1 MVVLPT
7 PASPPRSTSWPCPT
21 TAESSSL
28 RRSRSSR
35 SRPTRCGCEFSVIGV
50 RSAGGVTT
58 HFLEGQPSPR
68 SIASTNLAQRILGA
82 RLVGSRAGFCVV
94 ASGGTLKPR
103 LLLREAVEVAS
114 EPARGKILTSATA
127 PLLVGLLLV
136 ALNLRPAISSV
147 PPLLETIR
155 QDLGLGRAY
164 LGLLTT
170 IPVLCMSIFALVAP
184 KLSVR
189 IGAERAVLWS
199 VVLIGA
205 AVAGRL
211 AAGQPGV
218 LFGTTLVAGVG
229 IAVAQSL
236 LPAVVKGWF
245 PDRAALV
252 TGLYTVGITGG
263 LALAALATV
272 PIERLL
278 GGFWPGA
285 LAVWSLLAAVS
296 WSPLTSRA
304 RSAPR
309 REGAH
314 ERARLPWR
322 SGQAWS
328 VALFFGAESCLFFS
342 SLTWI
347 APLYVDQGLDEG
359 RAGLLLAVLAIVR
372 VPSAFVIPALADRS
386 GDRRPWLAL
395 TLILATFGFCGAGL
409 VPLVTAWAPWAWVV
423 VLGLGVG
430 GLFPLALTLPLDYS
444 ADADEAGR
452 LTAMTF
458 FIGYIVAAV
467 GPVAVG
473 ALRDATGGYAVP
485 FVALAALSASM
496 LIASLR
502 FRPPS
507 AAGP

>member
-1 MVVLPT
+1 V
-7 PASPPRSTSWPCPT
+7 TS
-21 TAESSSL
+21 
-28 RRSRSSR
+28 
-35 SRPTRCGCEFSVIGV
+35 V
-50 RSAGGVTT
+50 
-58 HFLEGQPSPR
+58 
-68 SIASTNLAQRILGA
+68 
-82 RLVGSRAGFCVV
+82 
-94 ASGGTLKPR
+94 
-103 LLLREAVEVAS
+103 
-114 EPARGKILTSATA
+114 PARGKILTSATA

-147 PPLLETIR
+147 PPVLETIR
-155 QDLGLGRAY
+155 QDLGLGRAF

-170 IPVLCMSIFALVAP
+170 IPVLCMSVFALVAP
-184 KLSVR
+184 KISGR
-189 IGAERAVLWS
+189 IGAERAVLWA

-218 LFGTTLVAGVG
+218 LFGTTLLAGVG
-229 IAVAQSL
+229 IAVAQSI

-272 PIERLL
+272 PIERTL

-285 LAVWSLLAAVS
+285 LAAWSLLAAVAAVF
-296 WSPLTSRA
+296 WLPLTSRA
-304 RSAPR
+304 QSVPR
-309 REGAH
+309 PEGAH
-314 ERARLPWR
+314 ERTRLPWR
-322 SGQAWS
+322 SGRAWS

-342 SLTWI
+342 SLTWV
-347 APLYVDQGLDEG
+347 APLYVDRGLDEG
-359 RAGLLLAVLAIVR
+359 HAGLLLAVFALVR
-372 VPSAFVIPALADRS
+372 VPSAFLFPALADRT

-395 TLILATFGFCGAGL
+395 TLILATFGFCAAGL
-409 VPLVTAWAPWAWVV
+409 VPLAAPLVWVV

-444 ADADEAGR
+444 ANAEEAGR

-458 FIGYIVAAV
+458 FVGYVVAAV

-485 FVALAALSASM
+485 FVALAALGVGM
-496 LIASLR
+496 LVASLR
-502 FRPPS
+502 FRPHS
-507 AAGP
+507 APRH

>member
-1 MVVLPT
+1 V
-7 PASPPRSTSWPCPT
+7 TSEP
-21 TAESSSL
+21 
-28 RRSRSSR
+28 
-35 SRPTRCGCEFSVIGV
+35 V
-50 RSAGGVTT
+50 RG
-58 HFLEGQPSPR
+58 
-68 SIASTNLAQRILGA
+68 RILTG
-82 RLVGSRAGFCVV
+82 
-94 ASGGTLKPR
+94 
-103 LLLREAVEVAS
+103 
-114 EPARGKILTSATA
+114 ATA

-147 PPLLETIR
+147 PPVLETIR

-170 IPVLCMSIFALVAP
+170 IPVLCMSALALVAP
-184 KLSVR
+184 TIRER

-211 AAGQPGV
+211 AAGQASV
-218 LFGTTLVAGVG
+218 LLVTTLFAGIG
-229 IAVAQSL
+229 IAVVQSL
-236 LPAVVKGWF
+236 LPAVVKAWF

-263 LALAALATV
+263 LALAALVTV

-285 LAVWSLLAAVS
+285 LAAWSLLAAVAAVF
-296 WSPLTSRA
+296 WLPLASRA
-304 RSAPR
+304 RSMPR
-309 REGAH
+309 HEGAD

-342 SLTWI
+342 SLTWL
-347 APLYVDQGLDEG
+347 APLYVDHGLDEG
-359 RAGLLLAVLAIVR
+359 RAGLLLAVFALVR
-372 VPSAFVIPALADRS
+372 VPAAFLFPALADRS

-395 TLILATFGFCGAGL
+395 TLVLAIFGFCAVGI
-409 VPLVTAWAPWAWVV
+409 VPLATPWAPLAWVV

-444 ADADEAGR
+444 ADAEETSR

-458 FIGYIVAAV
+458 FVGYIVAAL

-473 ALRDATGGYAVP
+473 ALRDATGGYAIP
-485 FVALAALSASM
+485 FVALATIGVGMLAASP
-496 LIASLR
+496 R
-502 FRPPS
+502 FRGRRMAHNS
-507 AAGP
+507 QE

>member
-1 MVVLPT
+1 V
-7 PASPPRSTSWPCPT
+7 TS
-21 TAESSSL
+21 
-28 RRSRSSR
+28 
-35 SRPTRCGCEFSVIGV
+35 V
-50 RSAGGVTT
+50 
-58 HFLEGQPSPR
+58 
-68 SIASTNLAQRILGA
+68 
-82 RLVGSRAGFCVV
+82 
-94 ASGGTLKPR
+94 
-103 LLLREAVEVAS
+103 
-114 EPARGKILTSATA
+114 PARGKILTSATA

-147 PPLLETIR
+147 PPVLETIR
-155 QDLGLGRAY
+155 QDLGLGRAF

-184 KLSVR
+184 KISGR
-189 IGAERAVLWS
+189 IGAERAVLWA

-218 LFGTTLVAGVG
+218 LFGTTLLAGVG
-229 IAVAQSL
+229 IAVAQSI

-272 PIERLL
+272 PIERTL

-285 LAVWSLLAAVS
+285 LAAWSLLAAVAAVF
-296 WSPLTSRA
+296 WLPLTSRA
-304 RSAPR
+304 QSVPR
-309 REGAH
+309 PEGAH
-314 ERARLPWR
+314 ERTRLPWR
-322 SGQAWS
+322 SGRAWS

-342 SLTWI
+342 SLTWV
-347 APLYVDQGLDEG
+347 APLYVDRGLDEG
-359 RAGLLLAVLAIVR
+359 HAGLLLAVFALVR
-372 VPSAFVIPALADRS
+372 VPSAFLFPALADRT

-395 TLILATFGFCGAGL
+395 TLILATFGFCAAGL
-409 VPLVTAWAPWAWVV
+409 VPLAAPLVWVV

-444 ADADEAGR
+444 ANAEEAGR

-458 FIGYIVAAV
+458 FVGYVVAAV

-485 FVALAALSASM
+485 FVALAALGVGM
-496 LIASLR
+496 LVASLR
-502 FRPPS
+502 FRPHS
-507 AAGP
+507 APRH

>member
-1 MVVLPT
+1 V
-7 PASPPRSTSWPCPT
+7 TS
-21 TAESSSL
+21 EL
-28 RRSRSSR
+28 
-35 SRPTRCGCEFSVIGV
+35 
-50 RSAGGVTT
+50 
-58 HFLEGQPSPR
+58 
-68 SIASTNLAQRILGA
+68 
-82 RLVGSRAGFCVV
+82 
-94 ASGGTLKPR
+94 
-103 LLLREAVEVAS
+103 
-114 EPARGKILTSATA
+114 ARGKIVTGATA

-155 QDLGLGRAY
+155 QDLGLGRAF

-170 IPVLCMSIFALVAP
+170 IPVLCMSIFALAAP
-184 KLSVR
+184 KISGR

-199 VVLIGA
+199 VILIGV

-245 PDRAALV
+245 PDRAAFV

-263 LALAALATV
+263 LALAALTTV
-272 PIERLL
+272 PIERTL

-285 LAVWSLLAAVS
+285 LAAWSLFAAVAVVF
-296 WSPLTSRA
+296 WLLLTARA
-304 RSAPR
+304 RSVSRPEVAY
-309 REGAH
+309 

-322 SGQAWS
+322 SGRAWS

-342 SLTWI
+342 SLTWL
-347 APLYVDQGLDEG
+347 APLYIDRGLDEG
-359 RAGLLLAVLAIVR
+359 HTGLLLAVFALVR
-372 VPSAFVIPALADRS
+372 VPSAFVFPALADRS

-395 TLILATFGFCGAGL
+395 TLTLATFGFCAAGL
-409 VPLVTAWAPWAWVV
+409 VPLVTPWAPWAWVV

-458 FIGYIVAAV
+458 FVGYIVAAV

-473 ALRDATGGYAVP
+473 ALRDATGGYAGP
-485 FVALAALSASM
+485 FVALAALSVAM
-496 LIASLR
+496 LVSSFQFPPRSAP
-502 FRPPS
+502 RP
-507 AAGP
+507 

>member
-1 MVVLPT
+1 
-7 PASPPRSTSWPCPT
+7 
-21 TAESSSL
+21 
-28 RRSRSSR
+28 
-35 SRPTRCGCEFSVIGV
+35 
-50 RSAGGVTT
+50 VT
-58 HFLEGQPSPR
+58 
-68 SIASTNLAQRILGA
+68 
-82 RLVGSRAGFCVV
+82 
-94 ASGGTLKPR
+94 
-103 LLLREAVEVAS
+103 S
-114 EPARGKILTSATA
+114 EPVRGKILVRANA

-155 QDLGLGRAY
+155 QDLGLARAY

-184 KLSVR
+184 KISGR

-199 VVLIGA
+199 VVLVGA

-211 AAGQPGV
+211 AAGQPSV

-245 PDRAALV
+245 PERAALV
-252 TGLYTVGITGG
+252 TGVYTAGITGG

-272 PIERLL
+272 PIERFL

-285 LAVWSLLAAVS
+285 LAAWSLLAAVAAVF
-296 WSPLTSRA
+296 WLPLASRA
-304 RSAPR
+304 RTSR
-309 REGAH
+309 RPEGAH
-314 ERARLPWR
+314 GRTHLPWR
-322 SGQAWS
+322 SGRAWS

-342 SLTWI
+342 SLTWL
-347 APLYVDQGLDEG
+347 APLYVDKGLDEG
-359 RAGLLLAVLAIVR
+359 RAGLLLAVFALVR
-372 VPSAFVIPALADRS
+372 VPSAFVFPALADRS

-395 TLILATFGFCGAGL
+395 TLILATFGFCAAGL
-409 VPLVTAWAPWAWVV
+409 VPLVSPWAPWAWVV

-444 ADADEAGR
+444 TNADEAAR
-452 LTAMTF
+452 VTAMTF
-458 FIGYIVAAV
+458 FVGYVVAAV

-485 FVALAALSASM
+485 FVALATLSLGM
-496 LIASLR
+496 LAVSPR
-502 FRPPS
+502 FRPPTH
-507 AAGP
+507 ALPP

>member
-1 MVVLPT
+1 LG
-7 PASPPRSTSWPCPT
+7 W
-21 TAESSSL
+21 L
-28 RRSRSSR
+28 FRR
-35 SRPTRCGCEFSVIGV
+35 
-50 RSAGGVTT
+50 
-58 HFLEGQPSPR
+58 
-68 SIASTNLAQRILGA
+68 
-82 RLVGSRAGFCVV
+82 
-94 ASGGTLKPR
+94 
-103 LLLREAVEVAS
+103 AVEVTS

-127 PLLVGLLLV
+127 PLLLVGLLLV

-147 PPLLETIR
+147 PPVLETIR

-184 KLSVR
+184 KISGR
-189 IGAERAVLWS
+189 IGAERAVLWA
-199 VVLIGA
+199 VILIGV

-211 AAGQPGV
+211 GAGQAGI
-218 LFGTTLVAGVG
+218 LFVTTLVAGVG

-272 PIERLL
+272 PIERTL

-285 LAVWSLLAAVS
+285 LAVWSLLAAVAAVF
-296 WSPLTSRA
+296 WLPLASRA
-304 RSAPR
+304 RSSPR
-309 REGAH
+309 REGLH
-314 ERARLPWR
+314 ERTRLPWR

-347 APLYVDQGLDEG
+347 APLYIDQGLDEG
-359 RAGLLLAVLAIVR
+359 RAGLLLAVFALVR
-372 VPSAFVIPALADRS
+372 VPSAFLFPALADRS

-395 TLILATFGFCGAGL
+395 TLILTTFGFCALGL
-409 VPLVTAWAPWAWVV
+409 VPLVTSWAPLAWVV
-423 VLGLGVG
+423 VLGLGIG

-458 FIGYIVAAV
+458 FVGYIVAAV

-473 ALRDATGGYAVP
+473 VLRDATGGYAVP
-485 FVALAALSASM
+485 FVALAMLSVGMFFASF
-496 LIASLR
+496 R
-502 FRPPS
+502 FRPRYAPR
-507 AAGP
+507 P

>member
-1 MVVLPT
+1 
-7 PASPPRSTSWPCPT
+7 
-21 TAESSSL
+21 
-28 RRSRSSR
+28 
-35 SRPTRCGCEFSVIGV
+35 
-50 RSAGGVTT
+50 
-58 HFLEGQPSPR
+58 
-68 SIASTNLAQRILGA
+68 
-82 RLVGSRAGFCVV
+82 
-94 ASGGTLKPR
+94 
-103 LLLREAVEVAS
+103 LLFREAVEGVS
-114 EPARGKILTSATA
+114 EPARGKILTRATA

-136 ALNLRPAISSV
+136 AFNLRPAISSV
-147 PPLLETIR
+147 PPVLETIR

-170 IPVLCMSIFALVAP
+170 IPVLCMSVLALVAP
-184 KLSVR
+184 KVRER
-189 IGAERAVLWS
+189 IGVERAVLWS
-199 VVLIGA
+199 VVLIGL

-218 LFGTTLVAGVG
+218 LFITTLVAGVG

-236 LPAVVKGWF
+236 LPAVVKGRF
-245 PDRAALV
+245 PERAALV

-272 PIERLL
+272 PIERAL
-278 GGFWPGA
+278 GGFWSGA
-285 LAVWSLLAAVS
+285 LAAWSLLAAVAAVF
-296 WSPLTSRA
+296 WMPLASRA

-309 REGAH
+309 REGAR

-322 SGQAWS
+322 SGRAWS

-359 RAGLLLAVLAIVR
+359 RAGMLLAVLAIVR
-372 VPSAFVIPALADRS
+372 VPSAFVFPALADRS

-395 TLILATFGFCGAGL
+395 ALMLATFGFCAAGL

-485 FVALAALSASM
+485 FVALAALSVGMLAASFQ
-496 LIASLR
+496 
-502 FRPPS
+502 FRPRSTPR
-507 AAGP
+507 P

>member
-1 MVVLPT
+1 VAPV
-7 PASPPRSTSWPCPT
+7 PR
-21 TAESSSL
+21 L
-28 RRSRSSR
+28 
-35 SRPTRCGCEFSVIGV
+35 
-50 RSAGGVTT
+50 AG
-58 HFLEGQPSPR
+58 R
-68 SIASTNLAQRILGA
+68 
-82 RLVGSRAGFCVV
+82 RAGFCIFT
-94 ASGGTLKPR
+94 SGGTLKPR
-103 LLLREAVEVAS
+103 LLFREAVEVAS
-114 EPARGKILTSATA
+114 EPASGKILTSATA

-147 PPLLETIR
+147 PPVLETIR
-155 QDLGLGRAY
+155 QDLGLGRAF

-184 KLSVR
+184 KISRR

-199 VVLIGA
+199 VVLIGV

-211 AAGQPGV
+211 AAGQLGV
-218 LFGTTLVAGVG
+218 LFITTLVAGVG

-278 GGFWPGA
+278 GGSWPGA
-285 LAVWSLLAAVS
+285 LAAWSLPAAVAAVF
-296 WSPLTSRA
+296 WLPLASQA
-304 RSAPR
+304 RSSPR
-309 REGAH
+309 PEGAR
-314 ERARLPWR
+314 ERRRLPWQ
-322 SGQAWS
+322 SGRAWS

-347 APLYVDQGLDEG
+347 APLYVDRGLDEG
-359 RAGLLLAVLAIVR
+359 RAGVLLAVFALVR
-372 VPSAFVIPALADRS
+372 VPSAFVFPALADRS

-395 TLILATFGFCGAGL
+395 TLILATFGFCATGL
-409 VPLVTAWAPWAWVV
+409 VPLAAPWAPLAWVV
-423 VLGLGVG
+423 VLGLGIG

-444 ADADEAGR
+444 VDADEAGR

-458 FIGYIVAAV
+458 FVGYLVAAT

-485 FVALAALSASM
+485 FVALAALSAGM
-496 LIASLR
+496 LVASFQ
-502 FRPPS
+502 FRPLPAPRS
-507 AAGP
+507 

>member
-1 MVVLPT
+1 MT
-7 PASPPRSTSWPCPT
+7 
-21 TAESSSL
+21 
-28 RRSRSSR
+28 
-35 SRPTRCGCEFSVIGV
+35 
-50 RSAGGVTT
+50 
-58 HFLEGQPSPR
+58 
-68 SIASTNLAQRILGA
+68 
-82 RLVGSRAGFCVV
+82 
-94 ASGGTLKPR
+94 
-103 LLLREAVEVAS
+103 
-114 EPARGKILTSATA
+114 
-127 PLLVGLLLV
+127 
-136 ALNLRPAISSV
+136 
-147 PPLLETIR
+147 
-155 QDLGLGRAY
+155 
-164 LGLLTT
+164 
-170 IPVLCMSIFALVAP
+170 
-184 KLSVR
+184 
-189 IGAERAVLWS
+189 
-199 VVLIGA
+199 
-205 AVAGRL
+205 GRL
-211 AAGQPGV
+211 AAGQPSV

-245 PDRAALV
+245 SDRAALV

-285 LAVWSLLAAVS
+285 LAAWSLLAVVF
-296 WSPLTSRA
+296 WLPLASRA
-304 RSAPR
+304 RSSPR
-309 REGAH
+309 LGGAQ
-314 ERARLPWR
+314 ERRRLPWR
-322 SGQAWS
+322 SGRAWS

-372 VPSAFVIPALADRS
+372 VPSAFLFPALADRS

-395 TLILATFGFCGAGL
+395 TLILATFGFCAMGIA
-409 VPLVTAWAPWAWVV
+409 PLATPWAPLAWVV
-423 VLGLGVG
+423 VLGLGIG

-458 FIGYIVAAV
+458 FVGYVVAAV

-485 FVALAALSASM
+485 FVALATLSVGMLFASF
-496 LIASLR
+496 R
-502 FRPPS
+502 FRPRYAPR
-507 AAGP
+507 P

>member
-1 MVVLPT
+1 VL
-7 PASPPRSTSWPCPT
+7 
-21 TAESSSL
+21 
-28 RRSRSSR
+28 
-35 SRPTRCGCEFSVIGV
+35 
-50 RSAGGVTT
+50 
-58 HFLEGQPSPR
+58 
-68 SIASTNLAQRILGA
+68 

-103 LLLREAVEVAS
+103 LLFREAVEVAS

-155 QDLGLGRAY
+155 QDLGLGRAF

-170 IPVLCMSIFALVAP
+170 IPVLCMSALALIAP
-184 KLSVR
+184 KISGR

-211 AAGQPGV
+211 AARQASV
-218 LFGTTLVAGVG
+218 LFVTTLVAGVG

-278 GGFWPGA
+278 GGSWPGA
-285 LAVWSLLAAVS
+285 LAVWSLLAVVAAVS

-347 APLYVDQGLDEG
+347 APLYVDQGLDKG
-359 RAGLLLAVLAIVR
+359 AAGLLLAVFALIR
-372 VPSAFVIPALADRS
+372 VPSAFVFPALADRS

-395 TLILATFGFCGAGL
+395 TLILTTLGFCAMGI
-409 VPLVTAWAPWAWVV
+409 VPLATPWAPLAWVV
-423 VLGLGVG
+423 VLGLGIG

-444 ADADEAGR
+444 ADAEEAGR
-452 LTAMTF
+452 LTAMAF
-458 FIGYIVAAV
+458 FVGYIVAAV

-473 ALRDATGGYAVP
+473 ALRDATGGYAIP
-485 FVALAALSASM
+485 FGALATISVIMLAASP
-496 LIASLR
+496 R
-502 FRPPS
+502 FRPPRLGS
-507 AAGP
+507 HS

>member
-1 MVVLPT
+1 
-7 PASPPRSTSWPCPT
+7 
-21 TAESSSL
+21 
-28 RRSRSSR
+28 
-35 SRPTRCGCEFSVIGV
+35 
-50 RSAGGVTT
+50 VT
-58 HFLEGQPSPR
+58 
-68 SIASTNLAQRILGA
+68 
-82 RLVGSRAGFCVV
+82 
-94 ASGGTLKPR
+94 
-103 LLLREAVEVAS
+103 S

-147 PPLLETIR
+147 PPVLETIR
-155 QDLGLGRAY
+155 QDLGLGRAF

-170 IPVLCMSIFALVAP
+170 IPVLCMSALALVAP
-184 KLSVR
+184 KISRR

-199 VVLIGA
+199 IILIGL

-211 AAGQPGV
+211 VAGQPGV
-218 LFGTTLVAGVG
+218 LFGTTLIAGVG

-285 LAVWSLLAAVS
+285 LAAWSLLAAVAAVF
-296 WSPLTSRA
+296 WLPLASQA
-304 RSAPR
+304 RSSSQL
-309 REGAH
+309 EVLH
-314 ERARLPWR
+314 ERTRLPWR
-322 SGQAWS
+322 SGRAWS

-347 APLYVDQGLDEG
+347 APLYIDQGLDEG
-359 RAGLLLAVLAIVR
+359 RAGVLLAVFALVR
-372 VPSAFVIPALADRS
+372 VPSAFVFPALADRS

-395 TLILATFGFCGAGL
+395 TLILATFGFCAAGL
-409 VPLVTAWAPWAWVV
+409 VPFVTPWAPWAWVV

-430 GLFPLALTLPLDYS
+430 GLFPLTLTLPLDYS

-458 FIGYIVAAV
+458 FVGYVVAAV

-473 ALRDATGGYAVP
+473 ALRDATGGYTVP
-485 FVALAALSASM
+485 FVALAALSVAMLAS
-496 LIASLR
+496 SLQ
-502 FRPPS
+502 FRPRS
-507 AAGP
+507 APRP

>member
-1 MVVLPT
+1 
-7 PASPPRSTSWPCPT
+7 
-21 TAESSSL
+21 
-28 RRSRSSR
+28 
-35 SRPTRCGCEFSVIGV
+35 
-50 RSAGGVTT
+50 
-58 HFLEGQPSPR
+58 
-68 SIASTNLAQRILGA
+68 
-82 RLVGSRAGFCVV
+82 
-94 ASGGTLKPR
+94 
-103 LLLREAVEVAS
+103 
-114 EPARGKILTSATA
+114 LTGATA

-147 PPLLETIR
+147 PPVLETIR

-170 IPVLCMSIFALVAP
+170 IPVLCMSALALVAP
-184 KLSVR
+184 TIRER

-211 AAGQPGV
+211 AAGQASV
-218 LFGTTLVAGVG
+218 LLVTTLFAGIG
-229 IAVAQSL
+229 IAVVQSL
-236 LPAVVKGWF
+236 LPAVVKAWF

-263 LALAALATV
+263 LALAALVTV

-285 LAVWSLLAAVS
+285 LAAWSLLAAVAAVF
-296 WSPLTSRA
+296 WLPLASRA
-304 RSAPR
+304 RSMPR
-309 REGAH
+309 HEGAD

-342 SLTWI
+342 SLTWL
-347 APLYVDQGLDEG
+347 APLYVDHGLDEG
-359 RAGLLLAVLAIVR
+359 RAGLLLAVFALVR
-372 VPSAFVIPALADRS
+372 VPAAFLFPALADRS

-395 TLILATFGFCGAGL
+395 TLVLAIFGFCAVGI
-409 VPLVTAWAPWAWVV
+409 VPLATPWAPLAWVV

-444 ADADEAGR
+444 ADAEETSR

-458 FIGYIVAAV
+458 FVGYIVAAL

-473 ALRDATGGYAVP
+473 ALRDATGGYAIP
-485 FVALAALSASM
+485 FVALATIGVGMLAASP
-496 LIASLR
+496 R
-502 FRPPS
+502 FRGRRMAHNS
-507 AAGP
+507 QE

>member
-1 MVVLPT
+1 MT
-7 PASPPRSTSWPCPT
+7 
-21 TAESSSL
+21 
-28 RRSRSSR
+28 
-35 SRPTRCGCEFSVIGV
+35 
-50 RSAGGVTT
+50 
-58 HFLEGQPSPR
+58 
-68 SIASTNLAQRILGA
+68 
-82 RLVGSRAGFCVV
+82 
-94 ASGGTLKPR
+94 
-103 LLLREAVEVAS
+103 S

-127 PLLVGLLLV
+127 PLLLVGLLLV

-147 PPLLETIR
+147 PPVLETIR

-184 KLSVR
+184 KISGR
-189 IGAERAVLWS
+189 IGAECAVLWA
-199 VVLIGA
+199 VILIGV

-211 AAGQPGV
+211 GAGQAGI
-218 LFGTTLVAGVG
+218 LFVTTLVAGVG

-272 PIERLL
+272 PIERTL

-285 LAVWSLLAAVS
+285 LAVWSLLAAVAAVF
-296 WSPLTSRA
+296 WLPLASRA
-304 RSAPR
+304 RSSPR
-309 REGAH
+309 REGLH
-314 ERARLPWR
+314 ERTRLPWR

-347 APLYVDQGLDEG
+347 APLYIDQGLDEG
-359 RAGLLLAVLAIVR
+359 RAGLLLAVFALVR
-372 VPSAFVIPALADRS
+372 VPSAFLFPALADRS
-386 GDRRPWLAL
+386 RDRRPWLAL
-395 TLILATFGFCGAGL
+395 TLILTTFGFCALGL
-409 VPLVTAWAPWAWVV
+409 VPLVTSWAPLAWVV
-423 VLGLGVG
+423 VLGLGIG

-458 FIGYIVAAV
+458 FVGYIVAAV

-485 FVALAALSASM
+485 FVALAMLSVGMFFASF
-496 LIASLR
+496 R
-502 FRPPS
+502 FRPRYAPR
-507 AAGP
+507 P

>member
-1 MVVLPT
+1 
-7 PASPPRSTSWPCPT
+7 
-21 TAESSSL
+21 
-28 RRSRSSR
+28 
-35 SRPTRCGCEFSVIGV
+35 V
-50 RSAGGVTT
+50 RG
-58 HFLEGQPSPR
+58 
-68 SIASTNLAQRILGA
+68 RILTG
-82 RLVGSRAGFCVV
+82 
-94 ASGGTLKPR
+94 
-103 LLLREAVEVAS
+103 
-114 EPARGKILTSATA
+114 ATA

-147 PPLLETIR
+147 PPVLETIR

-170 IPVLCMSIFALVAP
+170 IPVLCMSALALVAP
-184 KLSVR
+184 TIRER

-211 AAGQPGV
+211 AAGQASV
-218 LFGTTLVAGVG
+218 LLVTTLFAGIG
-229 IAVAQSL
+229 IAVVQSL
-236 LPAVVKGWF
+236 LPAVVKAWF

-263 LALAALATV
+263 LALAALVTV

-285 LAVWSLLAAVS
+285 LAAWSLLAAVAAVF
-296 WSPLTSRA
+296 WLPLASRA
-304 RSAPR
+304 RSMPR
-309 REGAH
+309 HEGAD

-342 SLTWI
+342 SLTWL
-347 APLYVDQGLDEG
+347 APLYVDHGLDEG
-359 RAGLLLAVLAIVR
+359 RAGLLLAVFALVR
-372 VPSAFVIPALADRS
+372 VPAAFLFPALADRS

-395 TLILATFGFCGAGL
+395 TLVLAIFGFCAVGI
-409 VPLVTAWAPWAWVV
+409 VPLATPWAPLAWVV

-444 ADADEAGR
+444 ADAEETSR

-458 FIGYIVAAV
+458 FVGYIVAAL

-473 ALRDATGGYAVP
+473 ALRDATGGYAIP
-485 FVALAALSASM
+485 FVALATIGVGMLAASP
-496 LIASLR
+496 R
-502 FRPPS
+502 FRGRRMAHNS
-507 AAGP
+507 QE

>member
-1 MVVLPT
+1 V
-7 PASPPRSTSWPCPT
+7 TS
-21 TAESSSL
+21 EL
-28 RRSRSSR
+28 
-35 SRPTRCGCEFSVIGV
+35 
-50 RSAGGVTT
+50 
-58 HFLEGQPSPR
+58 
-68 SIASTNLAQRILGA
+68 
-82 RLVGSRAGFCVV
+82 
-94 ASGGTLKPR
+94 
-103 LLLREAVEVAS
+103 
-114 EPARGKILTSATA
+114 ARGKIVTGATA

-155 QDLGLGRAY
+155 QDLGLGRAF

-170 IPVLCMSIFALVAP
+170 IPVLCMSIFALAAP
-184 KLSVR
+184 KISGR

-199 VVLIGA
+199 VILIGV

-245 PDRAALV
+245 PDRAAFV

-263 LALAALATV
+263 LALAALTTV
-272 PIERLL
+272 PIERTL

-285 LAVWSLLAAVS
+285 LAAWSLFAAVAVVF
-296 WSPLTSRA
+296 WLLLTARA
-304 RSAPR
+304 RSVSRPEVAY
-309 REGAH
+309 

-322 SGQAWS
+322 SGRAWS

-342 SLTWI
+342 SLTWL
-347 APLYVDQGLDEG
+347 APLYIDRGLDEG
-359 RAGLLLAVLAIVR
+359 HTGLLLAVFALVR
-372 VPSAFVIPALADRS
+372 VPSAFVFPALADRS

-395 TLILATFGFCGAGL
+395 TLTLATFGFCAAGL
-409 VPLVTAWAPWAWVV
+409 VPLVTPWAPWAWVV

-458 FIGYIVAAV
+458 FVGYIVPAV

-485 FVALAALSASM
+485 FVALAALSVAM
-496 LIASLR
+496 LVSSFQFPPRSAP
-502 FRPPS
+502 RP
-507 AAGP
+507 

>member
-1 MVVLPT
+1 MVGGWRNGAPPGSAALMPKYT
-7 PASPPRSTSWPCPT
+7 NHELGSTWRWRSGWPGASRFGF
-21 TAESSSL
+21 A
-28 RRSRSSR
+28 
-35 SRPTRCGCEFSVIGV
+35 I
-50 RSAGGVTT
+50 VT
-58 HFLEGQPSPR
+58 
-68 SIASTNLAQRILGA
+68 
-82 RLVGSRAGFCVV
+82 
-94 ASGGTLKPR
+94 SGGTLKPR
-103 LLLREAVEVAS
+103 LLFRKAVEVTS
-114 EPARGKILTSATA
+114 EPARRKILNSPTA

-147 PPLLETIR
+147 PPVLETIH

-170 IPVLCMSIFALVAP
+170 IPVLCMSILALVAP
-184 KLSVR
+184 KISGR
-189 IGAERAVLWS
+189 IGAERAVFWS
-199 VVLIGA
+199 VILIGA

-218 LFGTTLVAGVG
+218 LFITTLVAGVG
-229 IAVAQSL
+229 IAIAQSL

-272 PIERLL
+272 PIERTL

-285 LAVWSLLAAVS
+285 LAAWSLLAVVAAIL
-296 WSPLTSRA
+296 WLPLASRA
-304 RSAPR
+304 RSSPR
-309 REGAH
+309 PRGAN
-314 ERARLPWR
+314 EQARLPWR
-322 SGQAWS
+322 SGRAWS

-347 APLYVDQGLDEG
+347 APLYVDHGLDEG
-359 RAGLLLAVLAIVR
+359 RAGLLLAVFALVR
-372 VPSAFVIPALADRS
+372 VPSAFVFPALADRF

-395 TLILATFGFCGAGL
+395 TLTLVTFGFCATGL
-409 VPLVTAWAPWAWVV
+409 LPLATPWAPWAWVV
-423 VLGLGVG
+423 VLGLGIG
-430 GLFPLALTLPLDYS
+430 GLFSLVLTLPLDYS
-444 ADADEAGR
+444 ANADEAGR

-458 FIGYIVAAV
+458 FVGYVVAAL

-473 ALRDATGGYAVP
+473 ALRDVTGGYAVP
-485 FVALAALSASM
+485 FVALAALSVGLLFASFQ
-496 LIASLR
+496 

-507 AAGP
+507 APRP

>member
-1 MVVLPT
+1 MT
-7 PASPPRSTSWPCPT
+7 
-21 TAESSSL
+21 
-28 RRSRSSR
+28 
-35 SRPTRCGCEFSVIGV
+35 
-50 RSAGGVTT
+50 
-58 HFLEGQPSPR
+58 
-68 SIASTNLAQRILGA
+68 
-82 RLVGSRAGFCVV
+82 
-94 ASGGTLKPR
+94 
-103 LLLREAVEVAS
+103 S
-114 EPARGKILTSATA
+114 EPARGKILTSASA
-127 PLLVGLLLV
+127 PFLVGLFLV
-136 ALNLRPAISSV
+136 ALNLRPAIASV
-147 PPLLETIR
+147 SPVLEAIR
-155 QDLGLGRAY
+155 QDLGLGRAF

-184 KLSVR
+184 KISRR

-199 VVLIGA
+199 VVLIGV

-218 LFGTTLVAGVG
+218 LFITTLVAGVG

-236 LPAVVKGWF
+236 LPAIVKGRF

-252 TGLYTVGITGG
+252 TGLYTVGMTSG

-272 PIERLL
+272 PIERTL

-285 LAVWSLLAAVS
+285 LAAWSLLAAVAVVF
-296 WSPLTSRA
+296 WLPLASRA
-304 RSAPR
+304 RSVTRP
-309 REGAH
+309 EGAH
-314 ERARLPWR
+314 ERTRLPWR
-322 SGQAWS
+322 SGHAWG

-359 RAGLLLAVLAIVR
+359 RAGLLLAVLALVR
-372 VPSAFVIPALADRS
+372 VPSAFLFPALADRS

-395 TLILATFGFCGAGL
+395 TLILATFGFCAAGL
-409 VPLVTAWAPWAWVV
+409 VPLVTPWAPWAWVV
-423 VLGLGVG
+423 VLGLGIG

-444 ADADEAGR
+444 ANADEAGR

-458 FIGYIVAAV
+458 FVGYVVAAV

-485 FVALAALSASM
+485 FVALATLSVGMLVASFQ
-496 LIASLR
+496 
-502 FRPPS
+502 FRPSS
-507 AAGP
+507 APRP

>member
-1 MVVLPT
+1 M
-7 PASPPRSTSWPCPT
+7 ASD
-21 TAESSSL
+21 
-28 RRSRSSR
+28 
-35 SRPTRCGCEFSVIGV
+35 
-50 RSAGGVTT
+50 
-58 HFLEGQPSPR
+58 
-68 SIASTNLAQRILGA
+68 
-82 RLVGSRAGFCVV
+82 
-94 ASGGTLKPR
+94 
-103 LLLREAVEVAS
+103 
-114 EPARGKILTSATA
+114 PARGKILTGATT
-127 PLLVGLLLV
+127 PLLLGLLLV
-136 ALNLRPAISSV
+136 AFNLRPAISSV
-147 PPLLETIR
+147 PPVLETIR

-170 IPVLCMSIFALVAP
+170 IPVLCMSIFALIAP
-184 KLSVR
+184 KISER

-199 VVLIGA
+199 VVLVGT

-211 AAGQPGV
+211 AAGHAGV
-218 LFGTTLVAGVG
+218 LFVTTLVAGVG

-272 PIERLL
+272 PVERLL

-285 LAVWSLLAAVS
+285 LAAWSLLAAVAVVF
-296 WSPLTSRA
+296 WLPLVSRV

-309 REGAH
+309 PEGAH
-314 ERARLPWR
+314 ERTRLPWR
-322 SGQAWS
+322 SGRAWS

-359 RAGLLLAVLAIVR
+359 RAGLLLAVFALVR
-372 VPSAFVIPALADRS
+372 VPSAFVFPALADRS

-395 TLILATFGFCGAGL
+395 TLILATFGFCATGV
-409 VPLVTAWAPWAWVV
+409 VPLATPWAPWAWVI
-423 VLGLGVG
+423 VLGTGVG

-444 ADADEAGR
+444 ANADEAGR
-452 LTAMTF
+452 VTAMTF
-458 FIGYIVAAV
+458 FVGYVVAAL

-485 FVALAALSASM
+485 FVALAALSVAMLVAS
-496 LIASLR
+496 SR
-502 FRPPS
+502 FRPRS
-507 AAGP
+507 ALRP

>member
-1 MVVLPT
+1 V
-7 PASPPRSTSWPCPT
+7 TS
-21 TAESSSL
+21 EL
-28 RRSRSSR
+28 
-35 SRPTRCGCEFSVIGV
+35 
-50 RSAGGVTT
+50 
-58 HFLEGQPSPR
+58 
-68 SIASTNLAQRILGA
+68 
-82 RLVGSRAGFCVV
+82 
-94 ASGGTLKPR
+94 
-103 LLLREAVEVAS
+103 
-114 EPARGKILTSATA
+114 ARGKIVTGATA

-155 QDLGLGRAY
+155 QDLGLGRAF

-170 IPVLCMSIFALVAP
+170 IPVLCMSIFALAAP
-184 KLSVR
+184 KISGR

-199 VVLIGA
+199 VILIGV

-245 PDRAALV
+245 PDRAAFV

-263 LALAALATV
+263 LALAALTTV
-272 PIERLL
+272 PIERTL

-285 LAVWSLLAAVS
+285 LAAWSLFAAVAVVF
-296 WSPLTSRA
+296 WLLLTARA
-304 RSAPR
+304 RSVSRPEVAY
-309 REGAH
+309 

-322 SGQAWS
+322 SGRAWS

-342 SLTWI
+342 SLTWL
-347 APLYVDQGLDEG
+347 APLYIDRGLDEG
-359 RAGLLLAVLAIVR
+359 HTGLLLAVFALVR
-372 VPSAFVIPALADRS
+372 VPSAFVFPALADRS

-395 TLILATFGFCGAGL
+395 TLTLATFGFCAAGL
-409 VPLVTAWAPWAWVV
+409 VPLVTPWAPWAWVV

-458 FIGYIVAAV
+458 FVGYIVAAV

-485 FVALAALSASM
+485 FVALAALSVAM
-496 LIASLR
+496 LVSSFQ
-502 FRPPS
+502 FRPRS
-507 AAGP
+507 APRP

>member
-1 MVVLPT
+1 VEKMP
-7 PASPPRSTSWPCPT
+7 
-21 TAESSSL
+21 
-28 RRSRSSR
+28 
-35 SRPTRCGCEFSVIGV
+35 
-50 RSAGGVTT
+50 
-58 HFLEGQPSPR
+58 
-68 SIASTNLAQRILGA
+68 
-82 RLVGSRAGFCVV
+82 RLVGRRACLCAFAC
-94 ASGGTLKPR
+94 GGTLKPR
-103 LLLREAVEVAS
+103 LLFREAVEVAS
-114 EPARGKILTSATA
+114 EPPRGKILTSATA

-147 PPLLETIR
+147 PPVLETIR
-155 QDLGLGRAY
+155 QDLGLGRAF

-170 IPVLCMSIFALVAP
+170 IPVICMSIFALVAP
-184 KLSVR
+184 KIKERL
-189 IGAERAVLWS
+189 GAERAVLWS
-199 VVLIGA
+199 VVLVGA

-211 AAGQPGV
+211 AAGHPGV
-218 LFGTTLVAGVG
+218 LFITTLVAGVG

-245 PDRAALV
+245 PDRAAVV

-285 LAVWSLLAAVS
+285 LAAWSLLAAMAIVF
-296 WSPLTSRA
+296 WLPLASRA
-304 RSAPR
+304 RSSPR
-309 REGAH
+309 REVAH
-314 ERARLPWR
+314 ERTRLPWR
-322 SGQAWS
+322 SRDAWW

-359 RAGLLLAVLAIVR
+359 HAGLLLAVLALVR
-372 VPSAFVIPALADRS
+372 VPAAFLFPALADRS
-386 GDRRPWLAL
+386 GDRRPWLAT
-395 TLILATFGFCGAGL
+395 TLVLATFGFCAVGL
-409 VPLVTAWAPWAWVV
+409 APLATPWAPLAWVV
-423 VLGLGVG
+423 VLGLGIG

-458 FIGYIVAAV
+458 FVGYVVAAV

-485 FVALAALSASM
+485 FVALATLSVGMLFASF
-496 LIASLR
+496 R
-502 FRPPS
+502 FRPRYAPRR
-507 AAGP
+507 

>member
-1 MVVLPT
+1 
-7 PASPPRSTSWPCPT
+7 
-21 TAESSSL
+21 
-28 RRSRSSR
+28 
-35 SRPTRCGCEFSVIGV
+35 
-50 RSAGGVTT
+50 VT
-58 HFLEGQPSPR
+58 
-68 SIASTNLAQRILGA
+68 
-82 RLVGSRAGFCVV
+82 
-94 ASGGTLKPR
+94 
-103 LLLREAVEVAS
+103 S
-114 EPARGKILTSATA
+114 EPARGKIVTGATA

-155 QDLGLGRAY
+155 QDLGLGRAF

-170 IPVLCMSIFALVAP
+170 IPVLCMSIFALAAP
-184 KLSVR
+184 KISGR

-199 VVLIGA
+199 VILIGV

-245 PDRAALV
+245 PDRAAFV

-263 LALAALATV
+263 LALAALTTV
-272 PIERLL
+272 PIERTL

-285 LAVWSLLAAVS
+285 LAAWSLFAAVAVVF
-296 WSPLTSRA
+296 WLLLTARA
-304 RSAPR
+304 RSVSRPEVAY
-309 REGAH
+309 

-322 SGQAWS
+322 SGRAWS

-342 SLTWI
+342 SLTWL
-347 APLYVDQGLDEG
+347 APLYIDRGLDEG
-359 RAGLLLAVLAIVR
+359 HTGLLLAVFALVR
-372 VPSAFVIPALADRS
+372 VPSAFVFPALADRS

-395 TLILATFGFCGAGL
+395 TLTLATFGFCAAGL
-409 VPLVTAWAPWAWVV
+409 VPLVTPWAPWAWVV

-458 FIGYIVAAV
+458 FVGYIVAAV

-485 FVALAALSASM
+485 FVALAALSVAM
-496 LIASLR
+496 LVSSFQFPPRSAP
-502 FRPPS
+502 RP
-507 AAGP
+507 

>member
-1 MVVLPT
+1 M
-7 PASPPRSTSWPCPT
+7 TS
-21 TAESSSL
+21 EL
-28 RRSRSSR
+28 
-35 SRPTRCGCEFSVIGV
+35 
-50 RSAGGVTT
+50 
-58 HFLEGQPSPR
+58 
-68 SIASTNLAQRILGA
+68 
-82 RLVGSRAGFCVV
+82 
-94 ASGGTLKPR
+94 
-103 LLLREAVEVAS
+103 
-114 EPARGKILTSATA
+114 ARGKIVTGATA

-155 QDLGLGRAY
+155 QDLGLGRAF

-170 IPVLCMSIFALVAP
+170 IPVLCMSIFALAAP
-184 KLSVR
+184 KISGR

-199 VVLIGA
+199 VILIGV

-245 PDRAALV
+245 PDRAAFV

-263 LALAALATV
+263 LALAALTTV
-272 PIERLL
+272 PIERTL

-285 LAVWSLLAAVS
+285 LAAWSLFAAVAVVF
-296 WSPLTSRA
+296 WLLLTARA
-304 RSAPR
+304 RSVSRPEVAY
-309 REGAH
+309 

-322 SGQAWS
+322 SGRAWS

-342 SLTWI
+342 SLTWL
-347 APLYVDQGLDEG
+347 APLYIDRGLDEG
-359 RAGLLLAVLAIVR
+359 HTGLLLAVFALVR
-372 VPSAFVIPALADRS
+372 VPSAFVFPALADRS

-395 TLILATFGFCGAGL
+395 TLTLATFGFCAAGL
-409 VPLVTAWAPWAWVV
+409 VPLVTPWAPWAWVV

-458 FIGYIVAAV
+458 FVGYVVAAV

-485 FVALAALSASM
+485 FVALAALSVAM
-496 LIASLR
+496 LVSSFQ
-502 FRPPS
+502 FRPRS
-507 AAGP
+507 APHP